1 MKKEHIII
9 SVSGF
14 EFPDPS
20 VDISLNP
27 EYNSK
32 GAVSG
37 TNNSVGAVTGTN
49 NNAGAGSGTNNMS
62 LAGGGVK
69 ESKSKTI
76 TCTNGK
82 KTRKVTG
89 VKPVCPKGFKKA

>member
-1 MKKEHIII
+1 VIA
-9 SVSGF
+9 VSGF

-32 GAVSG
+32 GAVTG
-37 TNNSVGAVTGTN
+37 ANNTVGGVTGN
-49 NNAGAGSGTNNMS
+49 NNTLGGVSGNNNMS
-62 LAGGGVK
+62 LAGGGANQ
-69 ESKSKTI
+69 SKVKTI
-76 TCTNGK
+76 TCAKGN

-89 VKPVCPKGFKKA
+89 VKPVCPKGWKKA